1 MPRQHIKKQRH
12 YFANKGP
19 SSQCYGFSSSH
30 VWMCELDYKESLT
43 PKNRC
48 FWPVVLKTLES
59 PLEGKEIKSA
69 HPKGNQSWIFR
80 KDWCWSWNSNTLATW
95 CGELTHLKRPRCWER
110 LRAGAE
116 GDDRG
121 WDGWLASPIQWTCL
135 SKLWELAMDREA
147 WCAATSCLGLQR
159 VRQNWATEL
168 NWTEGPH
175 WWYSQEVGLK
185 CSLGP
190 PVDWKNSSDTP
201 KEEGNSLEMFA
212 SILFSRRGLGTELYG
227 SSKLVC
233 WFN

>member
-1 MPRQHIKKQRH
+1 MGKQWKQWQTLFFWVPKSLQMVTAAMKLKRRLFTPWKRSYDQPRQHIKKQRH

-30 VWMCELDYKESLT
+30 VWMWELDYKESWT

-48 FWPVVLKTLES
+48 SWLVVLKTLES
-59 PLEGKEIKSA
+59 PLEGKEIKSV

-121 WDGWLASPIQWTCL
+121 WDGWIASPIQWTRL
-135 SKLWELAMDREA
+135 SKFWELVMDREA

-159 VRQNWATEL
+159 VRTERL
-168 NWTEGPH
+168 NWIE
-175 WWYSQEVGLK
+175 LK
-185 CSLGP
+185 GHI
-190 PVDWKNSSDTP
+190 D
-201 KEEGNSLEMFA
+201 G
-212 SILFSRRGLGTELYG
+212 ILRKWGWN
-227 SSKLVC
+227 VV
-233 WFN
+233 